1 MAVARRSPGEY
12 AAAAGGRAVERLAA
26 AAEPLLSARVAHVS
40 VAGTNGTVPEMLG
53 GLLPLAAGAGLDV
66 GWRVLFAT
74 PDVRA
79 VGAALHHGLQ
89 GAESA
94 IADEDWERY
103 LDACRRACHELDDGF
118 DALVLHDPGA
128 LGLAAAFDGP
138 IAWRCHLD
146 ASEPEPEALERA
158 SGLLEACALH
168 LFPDESFAPEP
179 LRGDRLRAT
188 PPGIDPLDPRNL
200 DLEARLP
207 GRVVRPLGVDLERPF
222 CLQVVPLD
230 RWKDPHSTIEAFR
243 LAKAQAPE
251 LQLVLA
257 GLLDTAATE
266 DWRAAK
272 EVSDYAAGTPDVM
285 LLTSYEG
292 VGSLEVGA
300 LQRLARVTLERSLRE
315 GFDLT
320 PCEALWK
327 RTPVVGGSALRLQ
340 VREGVDGFLADDV
353 ELFAA
358 RMVELVRDPGLAV
371 EMGRAGRERVRE
383 RFLVTAALE
392 RELRALAELLAGGPA
407 HGAGRAPP
415 P

>member
-1 MAVARRSPGEY
+1 MSADLQPMAVARRSPGEY
-12 AAAAGGRAVERLAA
+12 APAAGGRAVERLVA
-26 AAEPLLSARVAHVS
+26 AAEPVRGARVAHVS
-40 VAGTNGTVPEMLG
+40 VAGSDGTVPERLG
-53 GLLPLAAGAGLDV
+53 GLLPLAAGV
-66 GWRVLFAT
+66 GVEVEWRVLFAT
-74 PDVRA
+74 PEVRA
-79 VGAALHHGLQ
+79 VGAALHHGFQ

-94 IADEDWERY
+94 IGAEEWEHY
-103 LDACRRACHELDDGF
+103 LEACRRASRELGDGV
-118 DALVLHDPGA
+118 DAVVLHDPGA
-128 LGLAAAFDGP
+128 LGLAPEIDGP
-138 IAWRCHLD
+138 TVWRCHVD

-158 SGLLEACALH
+158 GGLLDACALH

-179 LRGDRLRAT
+179 LRGERLRAA
-188 PPGIDPLDPRNL
+188 PPGIDPLEPRNL

-230 RWKDPHSTIEAFR
+230 RWNDPHSTIEAFR
-243 LAKAQAPE
+243 LAKAEAPE

-266 DWRAAK
+266 DWQAAK
-272 EVSDYAAGTPDVM
+272 EVSDYSQGTPDVM

-292 VGSLEVGA
+292 VGGLEVGA
-300 LQRLARVTLERSLRE
+300 LQRLARLTVERSLRE

-340 VREGVDGFLADDV
+340 VRDGVDGFLADDV
-353 ELFAA
+353 EPFAA
-358 RMVELVRDPGLAV
+358 RMVELVRDPGLAA

-392 RELRALAELLAGGPA
+392 RELRALGELLAA
-407 HGAGRAPP
+407 A
-415 P
+415 